1 MNDDLKIMLGA
12 QTQLWEVIMS
22 YPEKDRLKVAGVAL
36 KVTIQLYQT
45 MLDTEALEKV
55 FEYVEKPNTTDK
67 TVDNHEDRL
76 RILETMAHPKRDF
89 VVCNNCKQP
98 IEQCEE

>member
-45 MLDTEALEKV
+45 MLDTESLERI
-55 FEYVEKPNTTDK
+55 FEYALDNLPENPPFLDEKLLKERTL
-67 TVDNHEDRL
+67 H
-76 RILETMAHPKRDF
+76 
-89 VVCNNCKQP
+89 
-98 IEQCEE
+98 

>member
-12 QTQLWEVIMS
+12 QTQLWDVIMS

-45 MLDTEALEKV
+45 MLNTETLERI
-55 FEYVEKPNTTDK
+55 FEYALDHLPENPSFLDEKFLKERTL
-67 TVDNHEDRL
+67 H
-76 RILETMAHPKRDF
+76 
-89 VVCNNCKQP
+89 
-98 IEQCEE
+98 

>member
-1 MNDDLKIMLGA
+1 MFLYEFPAML
-12 QTQLWEVIMS
+12 
-22 YPEKDRLKVAGVAL
+22 DKVAKGVL
-36 KVTIQLYQT
+36 KLIAKQFK
-45 MLDTEALEKV
+45 LDKLEKV

>member
-45 MLDTEALEKV
+45 MLNTETLEKI
-55 FEYVEKPNTTDK
+55 FEYALNNLPENPPALNEK
-67 TVDNHEDRL
+67 
-76 RILETMAHPKRDF
+76 F
-89 VVCNNCKQP
+89 VRGRT
-98 IEQCEE
+98 IH

>member
-45 MLDTEALEKV
+45 MIDAEALEQI
-55 FEYVEKPNTTDK
+55 FEYALDNLPENPPALNEKFLK
-67 TVDNHEDRL
+67 DRT
-76 RILETMAHPKRDF
+76 IH
-89 VVCNNCKQP
+89 
-98 IEQCEE
+98 